1 MVKFSAAAPTSA
13 SMSGRIGFA
22 VAVLLGW
29 AAAPATAV
37 EIVNKD
43 KAPRTVTVIA
53 PEGRKT
59 VTVPAGG
66 TVANVCNACIIDN
79 GSGAKR
85 EVAGAQRVT
94 ISGPLLL
101 VSGQP

>member
-1 MVKFSAAAPTSA
+1 MVKVSGAAPTRA
-13 SMSGRIGFA
+13 GTSGRIGLF
-22 VAVLLGW
+22 VAMIVAGTTT
-29 AAAPATAV
+29 AQAV
-37 EIVNKD
+37 ELINKD

-66 TVANVCNACIIDN
+66 TLSNVCSACTIDN
-79 GSGAKR
+79 GSGGKR

>member
-1 MVKFSAAAPTSA
+1 MVKPSRAAPTRA
-13 SMSGRIGFA
+13 STSGRIGIA
-22 VAVLLGW
+22 VATLVGW
-29 AAAPATAV
+29 ATPATAV
-37 EIVNKD
+37 ELINKD
-43 KAPRTVTVIA
+43 KVPRTITIIA
-53 PEGRKT
+53 PEGRKS

-66 TVANVCNACIIDN
+66 TLANVCNACTIDN